1 MCVQV
6 VHASDKSPKARLV
19 SMADKLYNLRDLA
32 RVTPEG
38 WSQQRVQEYF
48 EWAGDV
54 VRAMCDR
61 NPALEGALEEVL
73 QTHGVS
79 LRSISAKSS

>member
-1 MCVQV
+1 M
-6 VHASDKSPKARLV
+6 HAPDKSPKARLV
-19 SMADKLYNLRDLA
+19 SMADKLYNLRDLT

-54 VRAMCDR
+54 VRAMRDR
-61 NPALEGALEEVL
+61 DPALEDALEEVL

-79 LRSISAKSS
+79 LKSVPAVSS